1 MRVDYVLIFIP
12 SPAADDRFWSTDM
25 IIVIACAGT
34 FVLLIA
40 AAIFWLVY
48 AYRNPHTASGHWLIN
63 HRRCRDFCCISKVG
77 SHSTSGG
84 EVPEDVGRDP
94 HFHNNLQEVDL

>member
-1 MRVDYVLIFIP
+1 
-12 SPAADDRFWSTDM
+12 M
-25 IIVIACAGT
+25 IIVIACAGA

-63 HRRCRDFCCISKVG
+63 HRRCRDFCCISKVN
-77 SHSTSGG
+77 HHNTSTASDT
-84 EVPEDVGRDP
+84 PMHNLRHDP
-94 HFHNNLQEVDL
+94 NYPQLGEVDL